1 MHHFDWL
8 TGFIFPYIN
17 FAIFFIL
24 AVKFFRKPLLDMMA
38 KRRVEFENLVNEA
51 DKARRDAEAKSQE
64 LQHRLTNLDQEI
76 RRIVDEGRTNAE
88 REAAALVAK
97 ANSVAEQIQIEVK
110 RTAEAEVKAARDQ
123 LRREIVQQISDNIS
137 KRLLEVGDGDHTM
150 IITQQV
156 KEFANLKSGA

>member
-1 MHHFDWL
+1 
-8 TGFIFPYIN
+8 
-17 FAIFFIL
+17 
-24 AVKFFRKPLLDMMA
+24 MMA